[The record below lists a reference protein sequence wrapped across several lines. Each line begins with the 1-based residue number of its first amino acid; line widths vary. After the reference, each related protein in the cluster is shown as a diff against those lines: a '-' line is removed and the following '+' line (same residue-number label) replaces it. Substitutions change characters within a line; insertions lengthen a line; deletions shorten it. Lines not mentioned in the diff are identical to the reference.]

1 MAHKSESMP
10 VESGADSNTGEGEQA
25 YAGYYPMYRH
35 EYSYSPP
42 HGSGGFVSGSGG
54 FVSGSPAAPLSPV
67 TGFAVMGGSPTQ
79 YYYAMGGSPVGS
91 PQMAPIVGSPQ
102 LAGAGLGLGSAGPY
116 AGPGPFGPFAGL
128 GIGAPQPYV
137 ARDEPRSDPS
147 AVDSRNVYIRNLN
160 EDCTDSTLAQ
170 MASPYGDIESSK
182 SIIHD
187 STGKCKGYGFV
198 KYRTEEQASRAIEAF
213 NAQGFQSTLARDSFK
228 AKLKRLQDRTS
239 ANVYVSNLPSS
250 VDEEQ
255 LTALARPHT
264 VLSARILR
272 DPVSGQHKGAGFIRM
287 ADRDTALEVI
297 EQLKGVRLA
306 NAPGPLI
313 PRIADSQGQK
323 LLKKHANADTREE
336 FRSATTSPLMWSPVL
351 VYSPA
356 TSPPPDA
363 RRIPSPSFAHDVFM
377 PYAGYASPPYAGY
390 ASPQPMYA
398 HLPEQPQVP
407 QPTNVQNVYANVY
420 AQHMAKPVY
429 GSEQAYRSDQAYG
442 SEQQI
447 RRPPDARAVGDLA
460 TAMQD
465 KLAM

>member
-1 MAHKSESMP
+1 MP
-10 VESGADSNTGEGEQA
+10 VESGADNNTGEGEQA

-42 HGSGGFVSGSGG
+42 HGSSG

-67 TGFAVMGGSPTQ
+67 TGFAVMGGSPAQ
-79 YYYAMGGSPVGS
+79 YYYAMGGSPGS
-91 PQMAPIVGSPQ
+91 PQMPPLVGSPQ
-102 LAGAGLGLGSAGPY
+102 LATLGGAGLGSSGPFG
-116 AGPGPFGPFAGL
+116 GPGPFGPFAGL
-128 GIGAPQPYV
+128 GIGAPQPFV
-137 ARDEPRSDPS
+137 PRDEPRSDPS

-170 MASPYGDIESSK
+170 MASPFGDIESSK

-255 LTALARPHT
+255 LTALARPHA

-287 ADRDTALEVI
+287 ADRDTALAVI

-323 LLKKHANADTREE
+323 LLKKHANADSTREE

-356 TSPPPDA
+356 TSPPPHDA
-363 RRIPSPSFAHDVFM
+363 RRIPSPSFAHDMFV
-377 PYAGYASPPYAGY
+377 PYAGYASPPYAAGY

-407 QPTNVQNVYANVY
+407 QPASMQNVYAANMY
-420 AQHMAKPVY
+420 AQHMSKQPMY
-429 GSEQAYRSDQAYG
+429 GSDHPAYG
-442 SEQQI
+442 SDQPAYGSDHQQQQQL

-460 TAMQD
+460 TTMQD